1 MNFGILGV
9 GKHKCS
15 RSAFIFNQNSMLYS
29 GNLKSG
35 GLLKS
40 LHAGLERWL
49 RAYEVGEINDKFALT
64 CRGMVQTGGCSFFIM
79 SMNIQILFVP

>member
-1 MNFGILGV
+1 
-9 GKHKCS
+9 
-15 RSAFIFNQNSMLYS
+15 MLYS

-49 RAYEVGEINDKFALT
+49 RAYEVGEINDVCFNLQGYGT
-64 CRGMVQTGGCSFFIM
+64 NWWVIFLHHVYEHSDSICTLGVLHTLYC
-79 SMNIQILFVP
+79 